1 MLHPIFV
8 ARRWL
13 TVALVLGVSGCATL
27 SEDRGFGPVATS
39 VQQRTGAQPRWM
51 RSDADRESV
60 KSLVTERLAQPL
72 SANDAVQ
79 IALVNNPGL
88 QASYADLGIA
98 EAELVRAG
106 RLPNPRFSFSRLS
119 NSQSLEI
126 ERKFVV
132 DVVSILMMPVTSKIE
147 AGRFQTTQTAVAA
160 EALRVAAD
168 TRRAYIMAVAASESV
183 RYYEQVRLAAEA
195 SSELARRMMEAGNWS
210 RLAQAREQVFY
221 ADATAQLARAR
232 QNTAAERERLARLL
246 GLGNDP
252 TLIKLP
258 ERLPDLPA
266 SPRALTNL
274 EVQVLTQRLDIQM
287 ARQGL
292 DATGYALDLT
302 KITRFIGVFDLA
314 YKNKSET
321 GVPRQ
326 NGYEIELEI
335 PLFDW
340 GETKLAKAEAIYMQ
354 SVARLAEATGNAQ
367 SEARTAYGAYR
378 STYDLARLYR
388 EEVVPL
394 RKKIA
399 EETLLRYNGMLLSVF
414 ELLADARE
422 QVMSVNASIE
432 ATRDFW
438 LADADLD
445 AAIAG
450 GSSMTSSAMLPR
462 SAEAPAARP
471 AH

>member
-1 MLHPIFV
+1 MIQSV
-8 ARRWL
+8 CIARRLLPISL
-13 TVALVLGVSGCATL
+13 TLAVAGCATL
-27 SEDRGFGPVATS
+27 SDDGGFGPVAAS
-39 VQQRTGAQPRWM
+39 VQQRTGAQSRWV
-51 RSDADRESV
+51 RTESERDSV
-60 KSLVTERLAQPL
+60 KSLVAERLARPL
-72 SANDAVQ
+72 TADDAVQ

-106 RLPNPRFSFSRLS
+106 RLPNPRFSFSRIS

-126 ERKFVV
+126 ERKFAI
-132 DVVSILMMPVTSKIE
+132 DVVGILMLPITSKIE
-147 AGRFQTTQTAVAA
+147 TSRFHSTQTAIAG

-168 TRRAYIMAVAASESV
+168 TRRAYVMAVAASESV

-210 RLAQAREQVFY
+210 QLAQARESVFY
-221 ADATAQLARAR
+221 ADATAQLARAKL
-232 QNTAAERERLARLL
+232 ASVSERERLARLL
-246 GLGNDP
+246 GLGNDSAS
-252 TLIKLP
+252 LKLP
-258 ERLPDLPA
+258 DRMPALPA
-266 SPRALTNL
+266 APRAPANL
-274 EVQVLTQRLDIQM
+274 EKQFLEQRLDIQL

-292 DATGYALDLT
+292 DATGYALELT
-302 KITRFIGVFDLA
+302 RVTRFIGVFDLA
-314 YKNKSET
+314 YKNKSDS

-326 NGYEIELEI
+326 NGYEIELEV

-340 GETKLAKAEAIYMQ
+340 GETKVAKAEAIYLQ

-367 SEARTAYGAYR
+367 SEARAAYSAYLT
-378 STYDLARLYR
+378 SYELARHYR
-388 EEVVPL
+388 EVVVPL
-394 RKKIA
+394 RRKIA

-422 QVMSVNASIE
+422 QVMSVNAAIE

-445 AAIAG
+445 AAVAG
-450 GSSMTSSAMLPR
+450 GSSGTGVALAPR
-462 SAEAPAARP
+462 VNDSVATRP

>member
-1 MLHPIFV
+1 MLHPILC

-13 TVALVLGVSGCATL
+13 TVALVLGISGCATL

-39 VQQRTGAQPRWM
+39 VQQRTGVEPRWM
-51 RSDADRESV
+51 RSASDRESV
-60 KSLVTERLAQPL
+60 KALVTERLAQPL

-79 IALVNNPGL
+79 IALVNNQGL

-132 DVVSILMMPVTSKIE
+132 DVVSILIMPITSKLE

-168 TRRAYIMAVAASESV
+168 TRRAYILAVAASESV

-210 RLAQAREQVFY
+210 VLAQARERVFF
-221 ADATAQLARAR
+221 ADATAQLARAK
-232 QNTAAERERLARLL
+232 QNALAERERLARLL
-246 GLGNDP
+246 GLGNDARAM
-252 TLIKLP
+252 KLP
-258 ERLPDLPA
+258 DRLPALPA
-266 SPRALTNL
+266 SPRTLTNL
-274 EVQVLTQRLDIQM
+274 EAQVLAQRLDITM

-292 DATGYALDLT
+292 DATGYALELT
-302 KITRFIGVFDLA
+302 RITRFIGVFELA
-314 YKNKSET
+314 YKNKNDT

-326 NGYEIELEI
+326 NGYEIELEV

-340 GETKLAKAEAIYMQ
+340 GETKLAKAEAIYLQ
-354 SVARLAEATGNAQ
+354 AVARLAEATGNAQ
-367 SEARTAYGAYR
+367 SVARTAHAAYL
-378 STYDLARLYR
+378 STYGLARHYR

-445 AAIAG
+445 AAIVG
-450 GSSMTSSAMLPR
+450 GSPMTGSAMLPS

>member
-1 MLHPIFV
+1 MLHQIFQ

-13 TVALVLGVSGCATL
+13 TVALVLGLSGCATL
-27 SEDRGFGPVATS
+27 SDDRGFGPVATS
-39 VQQRTGAQPRWM
+39 VKQRTGVEPRWT
-51 RSDADRESV
+51 RSASDRESV
-60 KSLVTERLAQPL
+60 KALVTERLAQPL

-106 RLPNPRFSFSRLS
+106 RLPNPRFSFSRMS

-132 DVVSILMMPVTSKIE
+132 DVVSILIMPITSKLE
-147 AGRFQTTQTAVAA
+147 AVRFQTTQTAVAA

-168 TRRAYIMAVAASESV
+168 TRRAYILAVSASESV

-210 RLAQAREQVFY
+210 RLAQAREQVVY
-221 ADATAQLARAR
+221 ADAIAQLARVK
-232 QNTAAERERLARLL
+232 QNALAERERLARLL
-246 GLGNDP
+246 GLGNDARA
-252 TLIKLP
+252 LKLP
-258 ERLPDLPA
+258 ERLPSLPA
-266 SPRALTNL
+266 TPRTLTNL
-274 EVQVLTQRLDIQM
+274 EAQVLAQRLDITM

-292 DATGYALDLT
+292 DATGYALELT
-302 KITRFIGVFDLA
+302 RVTRFVSVFELA
-314 YKNKSET
+314 YKNKSER
-321 GVPRQ
+321 GDPRQ

-354 SVARLAEATGNAQ
+354 SVGRLAEATGNAQ
-367 SEARTAYGAYR
+367 SEARTAHAAYM
-378 STYDLARLYR
+378 STYELARHYR

-445 AAIAG
+445 AAIVG
-450 GSSMTSSAMLPR
+450 GSPMMGSPMLP
-462 SAEAPAARP
+462 SSTEAPAARP

>member
-1 MLHPIFV
+1 MSHPIFC

-13 TVALVLGVSGCATL
+13 TVALVLGLSGCATL
-27 SEDRGFGPVATS
+27 ADDRGFGPVATS
-39 VQQRTGAQPRWM
+39 VQQRTGVAPRWM
-51 RSDADRESV
+51 RSDSDRESV
-60 KSLVTERLAQPL
+60 KALVTERLAQPL

-79 IALVNNPGL
+79 IALINNQGL
-88 QASYADLGIA
+88 QASYAELGIA

-126 ERKFVV
+126 ERKFTV
-132 DVVSILMMPVTSKIE
+132 DVVSILMMPITSKIE
-147 AGRFQTTQTAVAA
+147 ARRFKTTQTVVAA

-168 TRRAYIMAVAASESV
+168 TRRAYFLAVAASESV
-183 RYYEQVRLAAEA
+183 RYFEQVHLAAEA
-195 SSELARRMMEAGNWS
+195 GSDLARRMMEAGNWS
-210 RLAQAREQVFY
+210 RLAQARERVFY
-221 ADATAQLARAR
+221 ADATARLARGK
-232 QNTAAERERLARLL
+232 QNALAERERLARLL
-246 GLGNDP
+246 GLGNDARA
-252 TLIKLP
+252 IKLP
-258 ERLPDLPA
+258 DRLPALPG
-266 SPRALTNL
+266 SPRTLTNL
-274 EVQVLTQRLDIQM
+274 EAQVLAQRLDITM

-292 DATGYALDLT
+292 DATGYALELT
-302 KITRFIGVFDLA
+302 KVTRFIGVFDLA

-321 GVPRQ
+321 GLPRQ
-326 NGYEIELEI
+326 NGYEIELEV

-340 GETKLAKAEAIYMQ
+340 GETKLAKAEAIYLQ

-367 SEARTAYGAYR
+367 SEARTAHAAYL
-378 STYDLARLYR
+378 STYDLARHYR

-445 AAIAG
+445 A
-450 GSSMTSSAMLPR
+450 
-462 SAEAPAARP
+462 
-471 AH
+471 